1 MPVVPAG
8 GGVESEVLLVIA
20 AVAATRWG
28 TSETVIGIVVV
39 VLIAFSGFMALA
51 ETSLTRISRVKA
63 QALIEQ
69 RRRGAKLLAKLIEHP
84 SAFLNAILLSTLV
97 SQLVAA
103 TLVGVIAE
111 RLFGALGVTVAIVF
125 EVLVIFVA
133 AEALPKNYAVS
144 HPESAALFSAPLIQ
158 ALVRFP
164 LIRVASWFVGGITN
178 LVLRGRPYATLSQV
192 SEEELLAM
200 ADAAAEEEVIEN
212 EEREFIASVIEF
224 GDTVAREIMVPRLD
238 MVAAQHD
245 LTVEQALE
253 LALNKGY
260 SRLPVY
266 RNSLDNVTG
275 ILHAKDLMRAYRSG
289 LGSSMVT
296 DIQRKAVFVP
306 ETKPTSIL
314 LREMQAGKYH
324 IVIVVDEYG
333 GTAGLVTME
342 DLIEELVGEI
352 TDEFDLYEA
361 EVVEVEPGRWLI
373 KATAAVD
380 ELNETLE
387 LELPTGDWDTV
398 GGLFLQ
404 LLGHLPIEGE
414 TARTGAYQ
422 LVAEKMVANRI
433 VSVRLER
440 VEEEPLS
447 IEEGG

>member
-1 MPVVPAG
+1 MAVVPVG

-200 ADAAAEEEVIEN
+200 ADAAAEEDVIEN

-275 ILHAKDLMRAYRSG
+275 ILHAKDLMRASRSG

>member
-1 MPVVPAG
+1 M
-8 GGVESEVLLVIA
+8 LLVIA
-20 AVAATRWG
+20 TIAATRWG
-28 TSETVIGIVVV
+28 MSETVISIVVV
-39 VLIAFSGFMALA
+39 LLIAFSGFMALA

-69 RRRGAKLLAKLIEHP
+69 KRRGARLLAKLIEHP

-125 EVLVIFVA
+125 EVLVIFIA

-144 HPESAALFSAPLIQ
+144 HPESAALFSAPLVR

-164 LIRVASWFVGGITN
+164 LIRAASWFVGGITN
-178 LVLRGRPYATLSQV
+178 VVLRGRPYASLSQV

-200 ADAAAEEEVIEN
+200 ADAAAEEDVIEN

-253 LALNKGY
+253 LALDKGY

-266 RNSLDNVTG
+266 RDSLDNITG
-275 ILHAKDLMRAYRSG
+275 ILHAKDLMRASRSG
-289 LGSSMVT
+289 LGSAMVT

-306 ETKPTSIL
+306 ETKPTSEL

-361 EVVEVEPGRWLI
+361 EVVELEEGRWLI
-373 KATAAVD
+373 KATAGVD
-380 ELNETLE
+380 ELNETLD

-404 LLGHLPIEGE
+404 LLGHLPVEGE
-414 TARTGAYQ
+414 IARIGAYQ
-422 LVAEKMVANRI
+422 LVADKVLGNRV
-433 VSVRLER
+433 VSVRLEPT
-440 VEEEPLS
+440 EDEPPPA
-447 IEEGG
+447 EEGE